1 MAEVLVGAKEIAA
14 LLGVTRQRVNRIVHT
29 HSEFPRPMGE
39 LAAGRVW
46 NRKDVIEWAK
56 RTGRRVSPSSSKA

>member
-1 MAEVLVGAKEIAA
+1 MAEVLVGAKEVAL
-14 LLGVTRQRVNRIVHT
+14 LLGVTRQRVNKIVHT
-29 HSEFPRPMGE
+29 HTEFPCPIGK

-56 RTGRRVSPSSSKA
+56 RTGRRVSSSSSKA